1 MYYLDTKAKN
11 YIFKSI
17 INGCDHNKLKS
28 TPSFDKDGNIVNL
41 LIENGKMKYNIS
53 DIGFMGITLLVKEDY
68 NGTTTFWGIRELLQ
82 FIISNKWG
90 GEENE

>member
-1 MYYLDTKAKN
+1 MIEAKN

-68 NGTTTFWGIRELLQ
+68 NGTTTFWGIVT
-82 FIISNKWG
+82 IYNIK
-90 GEENE
+90 